1 LALFLSSLR
10 TPVNFA
16 GENSLIHHSLSNIQI
31 RQIMEDTLVLK
42 STVLKGGEF
51 IVKESLAEETFIPEE
66 LNEEQQMLRQMI
78 ADFSKESG
86 DKPTKLEHQVELMDK
101 AGELGLLGCHV
112 PEAYGG
118 MPLDTNSNTLV
129 SEELGKM
136 GGGFATT
143 IAAHTGIGMLPILY
157 FGTEELKQKYLPRLA
172 SGEWKAAYCLTEPG
186 SGSDA
191 LAAKTRADLTPDGK
205 HYLING
211 QKMWISNAGFAD
223 LFIVFAQID
232 GDKFTGFIVEKD
244 SPGLSLG
251 AEEHKLGI
259 KGSSTRQVFFENVK
273 VPVGNVLGE
282 IGKGHLIAFN
292 ALNIGR
298 FKLGVMCMG
307 GAKRAITTGVQY
319 ANERHQFGQPI
330 SSFGAIRYKLA
341 EQAIRTFALEST
353 CYRISDLL
361 QNKKAA
367 LMEKGASFSDAQL
380 QAAEEYAIECAIIK
394 VYGSEVTDYVVD
406 ELVQIHGGYGFSEE
420 YPAARAYRDARINRI
435 YEGTNEI
442 NRLLMV
448 SQLLKRAMKG
458 KFDMVGPAWEVQKEL
473 ATMPSFDRPSGE
485 YAEERK
491 ALKDFKKIILMVAG
505 AAAKMQMDGKLNMK
519 DEQEITM
526 NVADMMIDGF
536 VAESLLLRVEKL
548 SGTTIKPHPQEIY
561 DAMLKVFFT
570 DAQARIEKSAT
581 DALVSFAEGDL
592 LKTFLMGLKRFTKYP
607 PVNVRDARRSIAQE
621 LVEANE
627 YCF

>member
-1 LALFLSSLR
+1 
-10 TPVNFA
+10 
-16 GENSLIHHSLSNIQI
+16 
-31 RQIMEDTLVLK
+31 MEDTLVK
-42 STVLKGGEF
+42 TSVLKGGEF
-51 IVKESLAEETFIPEE
+51 VIRESAAEDTFIPEDI
-66 LNEEQQMLRQMI
+66 NEEQKMVRQMVR
-78 ADFSKESG
+78 DFAKESG
-86 DKPTKLEHQVELMDK
+86 DKPHKLEYQVELMEK
-101 AGELGLLGCHV
+101 AGELGLLGCHI
-112 PEAYGG
+112 PEEYGG
-118 MPLDTNSNTLV
+118 MPLDTNSNTFI
-129 SEELGKM
+129 SEELGCM

-157 FGTEELKQKYLPRLA
+157 FGTEELKTKYLPKLA

-223 LFIVFAQID
+223 MFIVFAQID
-232 GDKFTGFIVEKD
+232 GDKFTGFILERTM
-244 SPGLSLG
+244 PGITFG
-251 AEEHKLGI
+251 AEEQKMGI

-273 VPVGNVLGE
+273 VPAENVLGE

-307 GAKRAITTGVQY
+307 GAKKAIDVAVQY
-319 ANERHQFGQPI
+319 ANERKQFGQSI
-330 SSFGAIRYKLA
+330 ANFGAIKYKLA
-341 EQAIRTFALEST
+341 EQAIRTFALDSV

-361 QNKKAA
+361 QDKKEA
-367 LMEKGASFSDAQL
+367 LMQEGAVYSDATL

-406 ELVQIHGGYGFSEE
+406 ELVQIHGGNGFSEE
-420 YPAARAYRDARINRI
+420 YHAARAYRDARINRI

-442 NRLLMV
+442 NRMLMV

-458 KFDMVGPAWEVQKEL
+458 KIDMVGPAWAVQKEL
-473 ATMPSFDRPSGE
+473 ASMPSFESADGA

-491 ALKDFKKIILMVAG
+491 ALKDFKKIILMTAG
-505 AAAKMQMDGKLNMK
+505 AAVKMQMDGQLDIKE
-519 DEQEITM
+519 EQEIVM
-526 NVADMMIDGF
+526 NIADMMIDVF
-536 VAESLLLRVEKL
+536 VAESLLLRVERL
-548 SGTTIKPHPQEIY
+548 NEMLTKPQRQEVY
-561 DAMLKVFFT
+561 DAMLKVMFT
-570 DAQARIEKSAT
+570 DASARINKNAT

-592 LKTFLMGLKRFTKYP
+592 LKTFLMGVKRFSKYTP
-607 PVNVRDARRSIAQE
+607 ANVKTARRLIADTLIE
-621 LVEANE
+621 SNE